1 MSWSEQTTRLGGRW
15 ACRALLA
22 ISPSLVL
29 SCELRAAPPDYDRDI
44 RPILSDRCFFCHGP
58 DPSRREADLR
68 LDTFEGLTEY
78 VVVPGKPD
86 ESELVTRVTS
96 DDPEY
101 VMPPPA
107 SHLKLTAKEKELL
120 NAWIADGAKVTEH
133 WAFRPLPAE
142 VALPNVKDERWPR
155 SALDR
160 FVLARLDAEELGPSS
175 EAAPLRLLRRLSF
188 DLTGLPPTVE
198 EIAAFEK
205 RAAENPQAAIEEA
218 VERLL
223 ASPAYGEHFATA
235 WLDAARYADSF
246 GYQSDQLN
254 TQWPYRDW
262 VVRALNDNKRYD
274 EFLTDQIAG
283 DLRPSATRDQVLA
296 TAFNR
301 LHRMTNEGGSLAEE
315 WLVENASDRIH
326 TLGTAVLGLTV
337 ECARCHDHKYD
348 PITQRDY
355 YALSAFFN
363 SIDENGMYDRA
374 DKVPSPSLLLPTKEQ
389 QRQLDAACDDVSAA
403 EESLA
408 SARAQGVGRFRAWLE
423 SGPEKPVLSDLV
435 GRASFDADDKQRF
448 EGNDRGA
455 KLDSDD
461 PLPHTPGVK
470 GEAITFDGDRGVTLP
485 KLIEIDRWQPFT
497 LDLWV
502 RDAARNPLPVVIAQQ
517 CTGTDVGFNGFDLM
531 LADGILEA
539 RLYRVWPGNA
549 IGVRACRPI
558 TADEWQHIAVSY
570 DGSSRAAGLKLY
582 LNGVAL
588 PVTILRDKMLKS
600 TNGGDRLT
608 LGQRFR
614 DRGFQEGS
622 IDELR
627 IFRRALTPL
636 EIAELHNRG
645 EIVSAM
651 KSPTE
656 HKAELREFYSSAVD
670 EECRQL
676 ADELRDARQRFVS
689 RENEIHEV
697 SVMGELPEPRPA
709 YVLARGS
716 YEAPKN
722 DDNHVG
728 RDTFAEM
735 LIPFPDDAPRDR
747 LGLAEWLTDPAH
759 PLTARVFVNRVWANF
774 FGRGLVSTPENFGR
788 QGAAPSHPELLDW
801 LSRDFI
807 SHGWDMKRLCRQIA
821 LSATYQQDS
830 QLRPELLERDP
841 ENILLARGPSRR
853 LAAEGIRDLAL
864 AASGLLDATT
874 GGPPVSPYQPGGDLW
889 REVNAMSP
897 AYKQSTGKALHRRSL
912 YSVWKRTAPL
922 PNMLAFDAGTR
933 EVCTVARSRT
943 NTPLQALVL
952 LNDIQFIEAARSLAA
967 YGSRRHDNLREQ
979 IVEAFSRC
987 TGRQPD
993 ELELNLLVDVYK
1005 EQQAL
1010 FAENKEQDA
1019 EKFLRIGE
1027 AKTETSLTP
1036 ANFAALT
1043 ATCQTILNLD
1053 ATIYER

>member
-1 MSWSEQTTRLGGRW
+1 MDWILPTARLGDGMIARASYVMAAVVLV
-15 ACRALLA
+15 ACCAT
-22 ISPSLVL
+22 
-29 SCELRAAPPDYDRDI
+29 AAPPDYDRDI

-68 LDTFEGLTEY
+68 LDTFEGLTDY
-78 VVVPGKPD
+78 AVVPGKPD
-86 ESELVTRVTS
+86 ESELIARVTS
-96 DDPEY
+96 DDPEF

-107 SHLKLTAKEKELL
+107 SHLRLTAEEKELL
-120 NAWIADGAKVTEH
+120 KAWIADGAKVTEH
-133 WAFRPLPAE
+133 WAFRPLPTE
-142 VALPNVKDERWPR
+142 VAVPSVKDERWPR
-155 SALDR
+155 GELDR
-160 FVLARLDAEELGPSS
+160 FVLARLDAEELGPSP

-188 DLTGLPPTVE
+188 DLTGLPPTIA

-205 RAAENPQAAIEEA
+205 RAAENPEAAIEEA
-218 VERLL
+218 VDRLL
-223 ASPAYGEHFATA
+223 ASPAYGEHFATP

-262 VVRALNDNKRYD
+262 VVRALNDNMPFD
-274 EFLTDQIAG
+274 EFLTDQLAG
-283 DLRPSATRDQVLA
+283 DLLPGATRDQILA

-326 TLGTAVLGLTV
+326 TLGTAVMGLTV

-348 PITQRDY
+348 PISQRDY
-355 YALSAFFN
+355 YALSGFFN

-374 DKVPSPSLLLPTKEQ
+374 DKVPSPSLLLPTEEQ
-389 QRQLDAACDDVSAA
+389 QRLLDEACEDVSASEA
-403 EESLA
+403 ALA
-408 SARAQGVGRFRAWLE
+408 SARVQGNGRFRRWLE
-423 SGPEKPVLSDLV
+423 SGPSKQKLADLV
-435 GRASFDADDKQRF
+435 GRATFDADDEQRL

-455 KLDSDD
+455 KRDLDD
-461 PLPHTPGVK
+461 PLPRTAGIK
-470 GEAITFDGDRGVTLP
+470 GEAVTFDGDRGVTLP

-517 CTGTDVGFNGFDLM
+517 CTGTDVGFNGFDLT
-531 LADGILEA
+531 LADGVLEA

-549 IGVRACRPI
+549 IGVRASRPI
-558 TADEWQHIAVSY
+558 TADEWQHVAVSY
-570 DGSSRAAGLKLY
+570 DGSSRAEGLKLY
-582 LNGVAL
+582 LNGAAL

-622 IDELR
+622 VDELR

-636 EIAELHNRG
+636 EVADLHERDA
-645 EIVSAM
+645 ILAAM
-651 KSPTE
+651 KSPTGHE
-656 HKAELREFYSSAVD
+656 AELRDFYFSAID
-670 EECRQL
+670 EETRRM
-676 ADELRDARQRFVS
+676 ADELREARQRFVR
-689 RENEIHEV
+689 RENEVHEV

-716 YEAPKN
+716 YESPKN
-722 DDNHVG
+722 DDNRIG

-735 LIPFPDDAPRDR
+735 LIPFPDDAPRNR
-747 LGLAEWLTDPAH
+747 LGLAAWLTDPSH

-774 FGRGLVSTPENFGR
+774 FGRGLVATPENFGR
-788 QGAAPSHPELLDW
+788 QGGAPSHPQLLDW
-801 LSRDFI
+801 LARDFI
-807 SHGWDMKRLCRQIA
+807 AHGWDIKRLCRQIV
-821 LSATYQQDS
+821 LSATYRQDS
-830 QLRPELLERDP
+830 QLRPDLRERDP
-841 ENILLARGPSRR
+841 ENILMARGPSRR

-864 AASGLLDATT
+864 AASGLLDATI

-952 LNDIQFIEAARSLAA
+952 LNDVQFIEAARSLAA
-967 YGSRRHDNLREQ
+967 DVSRHHDDLQEQ
-979 IVEAFSRC
+979 IIEAFSRC
-987 TGRQPD
+987 TGRRPD
-993 ELELNLLVDVYK
+993 ELELSVLVDMYK

-1010 FAENKEQDA
+1010 FSQGEQQDPD
-1019 EKFLRIGE
+1019 KFLGIGE
-1027 AKTETSLTP
+1027 AKTETSLAP
-1036 ANFAALT
+1036 ADFAALT
-1043 ATCQTILNLD
+1043 ATCQAILNLD

>member
-1 MSWSEQTTRLGGRW
+1 MQLTFRHGGRMV
-15 ACRALLA
+15 AAA
-22 ISPSLVL
+22 HFLVAAGIL
-29 SCELRAAPPDYDRDI
+29 VADIAYAAPPDYDRDI

-68 LDTFEGLTEY
+68 LDTFEGLTDY

-86 ESELVTRVTS
+86 ESELVTRITS

-101 VMPPPA
+101 IMPPPA
-107 SHLKLTAKEKELL
+107 SHLKLTGEEKELL
-120 NAWIADGAKVTEH
+120 KAWIFDGAKVTEH
-133 WAFRPLPAE
+133 WAFRPIPTE
-142 VALPNVKDERWPR
+142 VAVPSVKDESWPKGT
-155 SALDR
+155 LDR
-160 FVLARLDAEELGPSS
+160 FVLARLDAEELGPSPQ
-175 EAAPLRLLRRLSF
+175 AALLRLLRRLSF

-205 RAAENPQAAIEEA
+205 RAAENPEAAIEEA
-218 VERLL
+218 VDRLL

-262 VVRALNDNKRYD
+262 VVRALNGNMPYN

-283 DLRPSATRDQVLA
+283 DLRPGATRDQILA

-326 TLGTAVLGLTV
+326 TLGTAVMGLTV

-374 DKVPSPSLLLPTKEQ
+374 DKVPSPSLLLPTEEQ
-389 QRQLDAACDDVSAA
+389 QRLLDEACNDVSAA
-403 EESLA
+403 EAALA
-408 SARAQGVGRFRAWLE
+408 SARARGDGRFRAWLE
-423 SGPEKPVLSDLV
+423 SRPSKQMLADLV

-455 KLDSDD
+455 KLDPND
-461 PLPHTPGVK
+461 PLPHTAGIK

-531 LADGILEA
+531 LADGVLEA

-549 IGVRACRPI
+549 IGVRASRPI

-600 TNGGDRLT
+600 ISGGDRLT

-614 DRGFQEGS
+614 DRGFQGGS

-627 IFRRALTPL
+627 IFQRALSPL
-636 EIAELHNRG
+636 EVADLHDRG

-656 HKAELREFYSSAVD
+656 HKVELREFYFSAVD
-670 EECRQL
+670 EECRRL

-709 YVLARGS
+709 YILARGS
-716 YEAPKN
+716 YESPKN

-728 RDTFAEM
+728 RDTFAAM
-735 LIPFPDDAPRDR
+735 LIPYPEDAPRDR
-747 LGLAEWLTDPAH
+747 LGLAQWLTDPAH

-774 FGRGLVSTPENFGR
+774 FGRGLVATPENFGR
-788 QGAAPSHPELLDW
+788 QGAAPSHPNLLDW

-807 SHGWDMKRLCRQIA
+807 AHGWDMKRLCRQIA
-821 LSATYQQDS
+821 LSATYQQNS
-830 QLRPELLERDP
+830 LLRPELLERDP

-864 AASGLLDATT
+864 AASGLLDSTI

-952 LNDIQFIEAARSLAA
+952 LNDIQFIEAARALAA
-967 YGSRRHDNLREQ
+967 DVSRRHDNLRKQ

-993 ELELNLLVDVYK
+993 ELELNLLVDIYK
-1005 EQQAL
+1005 DQQAL
-1010 FAENKEQDA
+1010 FAEGDEQDA
-1019 EKFLRIGE
+1019 EKFLGIGE
-1027 AKTETSLTP
+1027 AKTETSLAP
-1036 ANFAALT
+1036 ADFAALT

-1053 ATIYER
+1053 AAVYER